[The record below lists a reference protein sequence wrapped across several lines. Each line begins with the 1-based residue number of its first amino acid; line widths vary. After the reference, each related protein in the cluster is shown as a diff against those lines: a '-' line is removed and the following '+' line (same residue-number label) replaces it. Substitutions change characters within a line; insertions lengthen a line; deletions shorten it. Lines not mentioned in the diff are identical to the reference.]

1 MCLILSLF
9 FFINCVHSFLSAPHH
24 THCTSLGMREQG
36 LSLEKYASKDVKVL
50 VVANPANTNMLVL
63 LKTVKK
69 IPQGNFT
76 CLTRLDEERLR
87 HFVADK
93 INTDLGKLRGEVDD
107 KSEGKAV
114 TQIVRSRDVQNVF
127 IFGNHSTTQVRD
139 VAVLSS

>member
-1 MCLILSLF
+1 
-9 FFINCVHSFLSAPHH
+9 
-24 THCTSLGMREQG
+24 MREQG

-69 IPQGNFT
+69 IPQSNFT

-87 HFVADK
+87 HFVAHK
-93 INTDLGKLRGEVDD
+93 INTDLGNLRGEVDD
-107 KSEGKAV
+107 KSEGRAV
-114 TQIVRSRDVQNVF
+114 TQFVKSRDVQNVF

-139 VAVLSS
+139 VTAMSS